1 LIMRYWLLVELGEHA
16 LRVSLSV
23 EVWVA
28 LRMLQNIQF
37 LI

>member
-1 LIMRYWLLVELGEHA
+1 MRYWLLVELGEHA
-16 LRVSLSV
+16 LRVSV